1 MNNEN
6 EPLTVTNGQ
15 SLPTE
20 VAVKDEDLL
29 KIKAKLTPEQLV
41 QAQNY
46 AVALKDSRQNAITDY
61 GKEVQDQMSQ
71 FTDEVIGNVK
81 SKEVGEI
88 GDTLQSLVTSLNSA
102 DPEKLSGDKKPKIF
116 WLFKKIKD
124 SVFEMTA
131 KYQEVSAQIGKI
143 ATKLENQENDLLKNN
158 DMLDEMYTA
167 NQKYFQQLNTLIVG
181 GQIRRDELNK
191 EMAALQADVDAGKAD
206 QMDVQNL
213 QDMKAQADRLDH
225 RRDELNKEMAALQA
239 DVDAGKADQMDVQ
252 NLQDMKAQADR
263 LDHRLSDL
271 MLTREITIQQA
282 PQIRLIQNN
291 NSVLS
296 EKIQSSITTAIPL
309 WKNQV
314 AIALS
319 LLSQKDAVKAQDAV
333 ANTTNEL
340 LKKNSEMLHE
350 STVDVAKAS
359 QRGLVDVDTLKETQ
373 ENLISTIQEVMQI
386 QSEGTQKRQ
395 AIEGEL
401 AQMEDHLKT
410 ALIPS
415 DSKTE

>member
-46 AVALKDSRQNAITDY
+46 AVALKDSRQNVITDY

-225 RRDELNKEMAALQA
+225 R
-239 DVDAGKADQMDVQ
+239 
-252 NLQDMKAQADR
+252 
-263 LDHRLSDL
+263 LSDL

-282 PQIRLIQNN
+282 PQIRMIQNN

>member
-116 WLFKKIKD
+116 RLFKKIKD

-191 EMAALQADVDAGKAD
+191 EIAALQADVDAGKAD

-213 QDMKAQADRLDH
+213 QDMKAQADRLD
-225 RRDELNKEMAALQA
+225 Q
-239 DVDAGKADQMDVQ
+239 
-252 NLQDMKAQADR
+252 
-263 LDHRLSDL
+263 RLSDL

-359 QRGLVDVDTLKETQ
+359 QRGLVDVDTLKEAQ

-415 DSKTE
+415 DSKTEQSADEKRVSKCGSF

>member
-29 KIKAKLTPEQLV
+29 KIKTKLTPEQLV

-116 WLFKKIKD
+116 RLFKKIKD

-206 QMDVQNL
+206 QMDVQNF
-213 QDMKAQADRLDH
+213 QDMKAQADRLD
-225 RRDELNKEMAALQA
+225 Q
-239 DVDAGKADQMDVQ
+239 
-252 NLQDMKAQADR
+252 
-263 LDHRLSDL
+263 RLSDL

-359 QRGLVDVDTLKETQ
+359 QRGLVDVDALKETQ
-373 ENLISTIQEVMQI
+373 ENLISTIQEIMQI

>member
-29 KIKAKLTPEQLV
+29 KIKTKLTPEQLV

-46 AVALKDSRQNAITDY
+46 AVALKDSRQNAITGY

-116 WLFKKIKD
+116 RLFKKIKD

-206 QMDVQNL
+206 QMDVQNF
-213 QDMKAQADRLDH
+213 QDMKAQADRLD
-225 RRDELNKEMAALQA
+225 Q
-239 DVDAGKADQMDVQ
+239 
-252 NLQDMKAQADR
+252 
-263 LDHRLSDL
+263 RLSDL

-359 QRGLVDVDTLKETQ
+359 QRGLVDVDALKETQ

>member
-131 KYQEVSAQIGKI
+131 KYQEVSAQIVKI

-167 NQKYFQQLNTLIVG
+167 NQKYLQQLNTLIVG
-181 GQIRRDELNK
+181 VQI
-191 EMAALQADVDAGKAD
+191 
-206 QMDVQNL
+206 
-213 QDMKAQADRLDH
+213 

-359 QRGLVDVDTLKETQ
+359 QRGLVDVDTLKETH

-415 DSKTE
+415 DSKTEQ

>member
-15 SLPTE
+15 SLPTG

-46 AVALKDSRQNAITDY
+46 AVALKDSRQNVITDY

-116 WLFKKIKD
+116 RLFKKIKD

-181 GQIRRDELNK
+181 GQI
-191 EMAALQADVDAGKAD
+191 
-206 QMDVQNL
+206 
-213 QDMKAQADRLDH
+213 

>member
-46 AVALKDSRQNAITDY
+46 AVALKDSRQNVITDY

-88 GDTLQSLVTSLNSA
+88 GDTLQSLVTSLNNA

-116 WLFKKIKD
+116 RLFKKIKD

-181 GQIRRDELNK
+181 GQIW
-191 EMAALQADVDAGKAD
+191 
-206 QMDVQNL
+206 
-213 QDMKAQADRLDH
+213 
-225 RRDELNKEMAALQA
+225 RDELNKEMAALQA

-282 PQIRLIQNN
+282 PQIRMIQNN

>member
-29 KIKAKLTPEQLV
+29 KIKTKLTPEQLV

-116 WLFKKIKD
+116 RLFKKIKD

-191 EMAALQADVDAGKAD
+191 EIAALQADVDAGKAD
-206 QMDVQNL
+206 QMDVQNF
-213 QDMKAQADRLDH
+213 QDMKAQADRLD
-225 RRDELNKEMAALQA
+225 Q
-239 DVDAGKADQMDVQ
+239 
-252 NLQDMKAQADR
+252 
-263 LDHRLSDL
+263 RLSDL

-359 QRGLVDVDTLKETQ
+359 QRGLVDVDTLKEAQ

-401 AQMEDHLKT
+401 AQMEYHLKT

>member
-29 KIKAKLTPEQLV
+29 KIKTKLTPEQLV

-116 WLFKKIKD
+116 RLFKKIKD

-206 QMDVQNL
+206 QMDVQNF
-213 QDMKAQADRLDH
+213 
-225 RRDELNKEMAALQA
+225 
-239 DVDAGKADQMDVQ
+239 
-252 NLQDMKAQADR
+252 QDMKAQADR

>member
-29 KIKAKLTPEQLV
+29 KIKTKLTPEQLV

-116 WLFKKIKD
+116 RLFKKIKD

-206 QMDVQNL
+206 QMDVQNF
-213 QDMKAQADRLDH
+213 QDMKAQADRLD
-225 RRDELNKEMAALQA
+225 Q
-239 DVDAGKADQMDVQ
+239 
-252 NLQDMKAQADR
+252 
-263 LDHRLSDL
+263 RLSDL

-359 QRGLVDVDTLKETQ
+359 QRGLVDVDALKETQ
-373 ENLISTIQEVMQI
+373 ENLISTIQEIMQI

-410 ALIPS
+410 SLIPS

>member
-225 RRDELNKEMAALQA
+225 R
-239 DVDAGKADQMDVQ
+239 
-252 NLQDMKAQADR
+252 
-263 LDHRLSDL
+263 LSDL

-359 QRGLVDVDTLKETQ
+359 QRGLVDVDALKETQ

>member
-29 KIKAKLTPEQLV
+29 KIKSKLTPEQLV

-81 SKEVGEI
+81 SKEIGEI

-116 WLFKKIKD
+116 RLFKKIKD

-213 QDMKAQADRLDH
+213 QDMKAQADRLD
-225 RRDELNKEMAALQA
+225 Q
-239 DVDAGKADQMDVQ
+239 
-252 NLQDMKAQADR
+252 
-263 LDHRLSDL
+263 RLSDL

-415 DSKTE
+415 DSKTEQ

>member
-29 KIKAKLTPEQLV
+29 KIKTKLTPEQLV

-102 DPEKLSGDKKPKIF
+102 DPEKLFGDKKPKIF
-116 WLFKKIKD
+116 RLFKKIKD

-206 QMDVQNL
+206 QMDVQNF
-213 QDMKAQADRLDH
+213 QDMKAQADRLD
-225 RRDELNKEMAALQA
+225 Q
-239 DVDAGKADQMDVQ
+239 
-252 NLQDMKAQADR
+252 
-263 LDHRLSDL
+263 RLSDL

-359 QRGLVDVDTLKETQ
+359 QRGLVDVDALKETQ

-401 AQMEDHLKT
+401 AQMEYHLKT

>member
-46 AVALKDSRQNAITDY
+46 AVALKDSRQNVITDY
-61 GKEVQDQMSQ
+61 GKEVQDQVSQ

-116 WLFKKIKD
+116 RLFKKIKD

-131 KYQEVSAQIGKI
+131 KYQEVSAQIGKSQPNLKI
-143 ATKLENQENDLLKNN
+143 RKNDLLKNN

-191 EMAALQADVDAGKAD
+191 ENGCA
-206 QMDVQNL
+206 
-213 QDMKAQADRLDH
+213 
-225 RRDELNKEMAALQA
+225 
-239 DVDAGKADQMDVQ
+239 
-252 NLQDMKAQADR
+252 
-263 LDHRLSDL
+263 
-271 MLTREITIQQA
+271 
-282 PQIRLIQNN
+282 
-291 NSVLS
+291 
-296 EKIQSSITTAIPL
+296 SSRCGC
-309 WKNQV
+309 W
-314 AIALS
+314 
-319 LLSQKDAVKAQDAV
+319 
-333 ANTTNEL
+333 
-340 LKKNSEMLHE
+340 
-350 STVDVAKAS
+350 
-359 QRGLVDVDTLKETQ
+359 
-373 ENLISTIQEVMQI
+373 
-386 QSEGTQKRQ
+386 
-395 AIEGEL
+395 
-401 AQMEDHLKT
+401 
-410 ALIPS
+410 
-415 DSKTE
+415 

>member
-29 KIKAKLTPEQLV
+29 KIKTKLTPEQLV

-102 DPEKLSGDKKPKIF
+102 DPEKLSGDKKLKIF
-116 WLFKKIKD
+116 RLFKKIKD

-206 QMDVQNL
+206 QMDVQNF
-213 QDMKAQADRLDH
+213 QDMKAQADRLD
-225 RRDELNKEMAALQA
+225 Q
-239 DVDAGKADQMDVQ
+239 
-252 NLQDMKAQADR
+252 
-263 LDHRLSDL
+263 RLSDL

-359 QRGLVDVDTLKETQ
+359 QRCLVDVDALKETQ

>member
-225 RRDELNKEMAALQA
+225 R
-239 DVDAGKADQMDVQ
+239 
-252 NLQDMKAQADR
+252 
-263 LDHRLSDL
+263 LSDL

-282 PQIRLIQNN
+282 PQIRMIQNN

-415 DSKTE
+415 DSKTEQ

>member
-1 MNNEN
+1 M
-6 EPLTVTNGQ
+6 
-15 SLPTE
+15 
-20 VAVKDEDLL
+20 
-29 KIKAKLTPEQLV
+29 
-41 QAQNY
+41 
-46 AVALKDSRQNAITDY
+46 
-61 GKEVQDQMSQ
+61 
-71 FTDEVIGNVK
+71 IGNVK

-116 WLFKKIKD
+116 RLFKKIKD

-143 ATKLENQENDLLKNN
+143 TTKLENQENDLLKNN

-181 GQIRRDELNK
+181 GQI
-191 EMAALQADVDAGKAD
+191 
-206 QMDVQNL
+206 
-213 QDMKAQADRLDH
+213 

-373 ENLISTIQEVMQI
+373 ENLISTIQEVMRI

-415 DSKTE
+415 DSKTEQ

>member
-46 AVALKDSRQNAITDY
+46 AVALKDSRQNVITDY

-88 GDTLQSLVTSLNSA
+88 GDTLQSLVTSLNNA

-116 WLFKKIKD
+116 RLFKKIKD

-181 GQIRRDELNK
+181 GQI
-191 EMAALQADVDAGKAD
+191 
-206 QMDVQNL
+206 
-213 QDMKAQADRLDH
+213 

-415 DSKTE
+415 DSKTEQ

>member
-225 RRDELNKEMAALQA
+225 R
-239 DVDAGKADQMDVQ
+239 
-252 NLQDMKAQADR
+252 
-263 LDHRLSDL
+263 LSDL

-359 QRGLVDVDTLKETQ
+359 QRGLVDVDALKETQ

-415 DSKTE
+415 DSKTEQ

>member
-116 WLFKKIKD
+116 RLFKKIKD

-191 EMAALQADVDAGKAD
+191 EMAV
-206 QMDVQNL
+206 
-213 QDMKAQADRLDH
+213 
-225 RRDELNKEMAALQA
+225 LQA

-415 DSKTE
+415 DSKTEQ

>member
-46 AVALKDSRQNAITDY
+46 AVALKDSRQNVITDY

-88 GDTLQSLVTSLNSA
+88 GDTLQSLVTSLNNA

-116 WLFKKIKD
+116 RLFKKIKD

-181 GQIRRDELNK
+181 GQIW
-191 EMAALQADVDAGKAD
+191 
-206 QMDVQNL
+206 
-213 QDMKAQADRLDH
+213 
-225 RRDELNKEMAALQA
+225 RDELNKEMAALQA

-415 DSKTE
+415 DSKTEQ

>member
-116 WLFKKIKD
+116 RLFKKIKD

-181 GQIRRDELNK
+181 GQIW
-191 EMAALQADVDAGKAD
+191 
-206 QMDVQNL
+206 
-213 QDMKAQADRLDH
+213 
-225 RRDELNKEMAALQA
+225 RDELNKEMAALQA

>member
-1 MNNEN
+1 MKNLEGDISMNNEN

-29 KIKAKLTPEQLV
+29 KIKSKLTPEQLV

-46 AVALKDSRQNAITDY
+46 AVALKDARQNAITDY

-81 SKEVGEI
+81 SKEIGEI

-116 WLFKKIKD
+116 RLFKKIKD

-191 EMAALQADVDAGKAD
+191 EMTALQADV
-206 QMDVQNL
+206 N
-213 QDMKAQADRLDH
+213 
-225 RRDELNKEMAALQA
+225 
-239 DVDAGKADQMDVQ
+239 AGKADQMDVQ

-271 MLTREITIQQA
+271 MLTREITLQQA

-319 LLSQKDAVKAQDAV
+319 LLSQKNAIKAQDAV

-359 QRGLVDVDTLKETQ
+359 QRGLVDVDTLRETQ

-395 AIEGEL
+395 AIESEL

-415 DSKTE
+415 DSKTEQ

>member
-20 VAVKDEDLL
+20 VAGKDEDLL

-225 RRDELNKEMAALQA
+225 R
-239 DVDAGKADQMDVQ
+239 
-252 NLQDMKAQADR
+252 
-263 LDHRLSDL
+263 LSDL

>member
-116 WLFKKIKD
+116 RLFKKIKD

-191 EMAALQADVDAGKAD
+191 EIAALQADVDAGKAD

-213 QDMKAQADRLDH
+213 QDMKAQADRLD
-225 RRDELNKEMAALQA
+225 Q
-239 DVDAGKADQMDVQ
+239 
-252 NLQDMKAQADR
+252 
-263 LDHRLSDL
+263 RLSDL

-359 QRGLVDVDTLKETQ
+359 QRGLVDVDTLKEAQ

-415 DSKTE
+415 DSKTEQ

>member
-88 GDTLQSLVTSLNSA
+88 GDTLQSLVTSLNNA
-102 DPEKLSGDKKPKIF
+102 DPEKLSGDKKSKIF
-116 WLFKKIKD
+116 RLFKKIKD

-191 EMAALQADVDAGKAD
+191 EMAT
-206 QMDVQNL
+206 
-213 QDMKAQADRLDH
+213 
-225 RRDELNKEMAALQA
+225 LQA

>member
-1 MNNEN
+1 MNNED
-6 EPLTVTNGQ
+6 EPQTVTNDQ
-15 SLPTE
+15 NLLTK
-20 VAVKDEDLL
+20 VAVKNEDLL
-29 KIKAKLTPEQLV
+29 EIKSKLTPEQLV

-71 FTDEVIGNVK
+71 FTDEVIGSVK

-116 WLFKKIKD
+116 RLFKKIKD

-181 GQIRRDELNK
+181 GQMRREELNK
-191 EMAALQADVDAGKAD
+191 EMD
-206 QMDVQNL
+206 
-213 QDMKAQADRLDH
+213 
-225 RRDELNKEMAALQA
+225 ALQA

-296 EKIQSSITTAIPL
+296 EKIHSSITTAIPL

-386 QSEGTQKRQ
+386 QSEGNQKRQ
-395 AIEGEL
+395 VIEGEL
-401 AQMEDHLKT
+401 AQMEDHLK
-410 ALIPS
+410 ASLIPV
-415 DSKTE
+415 DSKPEQ

>member
-20 VAVKDEDLL
+20 VAVKDEELL
-29 KIKAKLTPEQLV
+29 KIKTKLTPEQLV

-116 WLFKKIKD
+116 RLFKKIKD

-206 QMDVQNL
+206 QMDVQNF
-213 QDMKAQADRLDH
+213 QDMKAQADRLD
-225 RRDELNKEMAALQA
+225 Q
-239 DVDAGKADQMDVQ
+239 
-252 NLQDMKAQADR
+252 
-263 LDHRLSDL
+263 RLSDL

-359 QRGLVDVDTLKETQ
+359 QRGLVDVDALKETQ

>member
-206 QMDVQNL
+206 QMDVQNF
-213 QDMKAQADRLDH
+213 QDMKAQADRLD
-225 RRDELNKEMAALQA
+225 Q
-239 DVDAGKADQMDVQ
+239 
-252 NLQDMKAQADR
+252 
-263 LDHRLSDL
+263 RLSDL

>member
-181 GQIRRDELNK
+181 GQIW
-191 EMAALQADVDAGKAD
+191 
-206 QMDVQNL
+206 
-213 QDMKAQADRLDH
+213 
-225 RRDELNKEMAALQA
+225 RDELNKEMAALQA

-373 ENLISTIQEVMQI
+373 ENLITTIQEVMQI

-415 DSKTE
+415 DSKTEQ

>member
-88 GDTLQSLVTSLNSA
+88 GDTLQSLVTSLNNA

-116 WLFKKIKD
+116 RLFKKIKD

-181 GQIRRDELNK
+181 GQIW
-191 EMAALQADVDAGKAD
+191 
-206 QMDVQNL
+206 
-213 QDMKAQADRLDH
+213 
-225 RRDELNKEMAALQA
+225 RDELNKEMAALQA

-282 PQIRLIQNN
+282 PQIRMIQNN

>member
-29 KIKAKLTPEQLV
+29 KIKTKLTPEQLV

-46 AVALKDSRQNAITDY
+46 AVALKDSRQNVITDY

-88 GDTLQSLVTSLNSA
+88 GDTLQSLVTSLNNA

-116 WLFKKIKD
+116 RLFKKIKD

-181 GQIRRDELNK
+181 GQI
-191 EMAALQADVDAGKAD
+191 
-206 QMDVQNL
+206 
-213 QDMKAQADRLDH
+213 

-415 DSKTE
+415 DSKTEQ